1 MSIITDTYYEN
12 KSVKK
17 HIYMYYK
24 KCVHVVIEI
33 YKYEKYIHMKN
44 IYISLYKYEKGNR

>member
-1 MSIITDTYYEN
+1 MSIIIDTYYEK

-33 YKYEKYIHMKN
+33 YKYEKYIH
-44 IYISLYKYEKGNR
+44 IVI